1 MGYRRYP
8 RTEYAPLP
16 PPSPRAIAGAALALL
31 ALLAALAWPA
41 EKPERARAPLP
52 AMAPQAQSVPAA
64 TSAAS
69 AAGPARPVY
78 RYSVIPGGVRSAAE
92 LALAIRRDRVVAAH
106 YADFD
111 AASAHLVRVGKPR
124 FVHVSY
130 RIGDT
135 VYWTRK
141 KVRLAAGEYLLSDG
155 KHLARTRCGN
165 RIADE
170 VQGPVLELEP
180 ASEVLDLVLAS
191 AEDLVKLGA
200 RTAAGNPP
208 APVPEPGSVPL
219 VGIALVVLALV
230 RRNSGRKRRG

>member
-64 TSAAS
+64 TS

-200 RTAAGNPP
+200 RTKAGDPP
-208 APVPEPGSVPL
+208 AAVPEPGSVPL

-230 RRNSGRKRRG
+230 RRNAGRKRRG